1 MSLFGL
7 ILSIVAFS
15 VGFEC
20 VHDLHRYKEYLV
32 NYKAKV
38 LVGKQK
44 RYICSLTF
52 ENRN

>member
-20 VHDLHRYKEYLV
+20 VHDLHRYREYLV
-32 NYKAKV
+32 LLTIN
-38 LVGKQK
+38 LVGK
-44 RYICSLTF
+44 
-52 ENRN
+52 